1 VAKKQWA
8 FRWLTVAIA
17 HLTIGCTNFRNTK
30 REVYCYSLK
39 FDNFDMSYLYKTD
52 VLSYACFRP
61 KGKLT
66 CNFVNCMQSRVSSA

>member
-1 VAKKQWA
+1 MAKKQWA

-39 FDNFDMSYLYKTD
+39 FDNFDM
-52 VLSYACFRP
+52 
-61 KGKLT
+61 
-66 CNFVNCMQSRVSSA
+66 

>member
-1 VAKKQWA
+1 MAKKQWA

-39 FDNFDMSYLYKTD
+39 FDNFDMSYLYKNGRTVVR
-52 VLSYACFRP
+52 VLPSKRQANLQLCQ
-61 KGKLT
+61 LHAE
-66 CNFVNCMQSRVSSA
+66 QS